1 MKKHFTTLTFLGIL
15 FFQSINVQ
23 GQSYIKQIN
32 YQDDGQVSLITFKE
46 GTAVNTIDF
55 KNTKSDNSINHVL
68 KISEEI
74 QLIPSK
80 KEDGFKNF
88 VTEYYVPFYNGY
100 PIENS
105 DIKVVSKNNQLV
117 AISGNLPRINPINTQ
132 GKQISEQQ
140 AFDYAIKN
148 IGAKKYQWESPNL
161 HSKNE
166 KPQGK
171 LVYLPVEGADGIHTL
186 VLAYKF
192 DIYAIEPLSRDYVYV
207 DAANGL
213 VLYKA
218 PIIKHANR
226 KIEQSHENLKPKLEK
241 NNKGFNHS
249 ILETGNAET
258 RYSGTR
264 EIGTSLINNTY
275 QLKDTSRGAIIET
288 LNLNRREDLRNI
300 TPFTDNDNNWTTAEH
315 RNQNNDDV
323 ALDAHWGVTKTYD
336 YFFSNFNRNSY
347 DNAGTTLKSYVHY
360 GNNVDNAFWSGAEML
375 FGDGDTSFTP
385 LTALDVTAH
394 ELGHAVCDATADL
407 MYQRESGA
415 LNEGFSDIWGAIVEH
430 HVAPEKSPFLIGE
443 DIALSSRGF
452 MRSMANPKLSGGPD
466 TYKGINWV
474 AANLDEGCYNPIYEL
489 NDYCGVHTNSS
500 ILNHWFYILVN
511 GKNGTND
518 LGNAYDVTGIGW
530 DNAAQIVYLIE
541 TAYLNQRSDYLHTR
555 NSAIDAAIQLFGE
568 NSAERIAVQDAFYA
582 VGIGGKYR
590 TDPDV
595 IAPSVPA
602 NLSASN
608 TTGNATTLSWE
619 PATDDNGIWGYII
632 YRNGV
637 EIARTP
643 NTTYRVIDLN
653 RSTTYNFYVKAYDL
667 YENESSTSNQVEVT
681 TTDLAKPCT
690 ASGNVTR
697 YFKIGNVKL
706 NSIDNTSTG
715 LSGYEDFATI
725 KTEVQAE
732 ETYTIEITPTILD
745 GYSIYPLTYG
755 IFLDRNNTGTFGAA
769 KRLALIPPTVGTNPV
784 SASITIPSNA
794 TLDRDLRLRIVQMYN
809 YDNNNIT
816 GCDNYLYGQ
825 IEDYGVVVRRTLATE
840 DLETVGYKIYPN
852 PVQDKLFVE
861 TKDRQEFS
869 YEIVNTVGAVVLK
882 GKASQSIE
890 VSNLTSGVYILK
902 MKTADQEITHKFVK
916 K

>member
-1 MKKHFTTLTFLGIL
+1 MKKQFTTLTFLGIL
-15 FFQSINVQ
+15 FFQSINLQ
-23 GQSYIKQIN
+23 AQSYVKQIN
-32 YQDDGQVSLITFKE
+32 YHDDGQVSLITFKE
-46 GTAVNTIDF
+46 GTAVNIIDF
-55 KNTKSDNSINHVL
+55 KNAKANNSINHVL
-68 KISEEI
+68 KISDEI

-117 AISGNLPRINPINTQ
+117 AISGNLPRINPIHTE

-140 AFDYAIKN
+140 AFEYALKN
-148 IGAKKYQWESPNL
+148 IGAKKYQWEASKQQN
-161 HSKNE
+161 KNE
-166 KPQGK
+166 KPKGK

-192 DIYAIEPLSRDYVYV
+192 DIYALEPLSRDFVYV
-207 DAANGL
+207 DATNGL

-226 KIEQSHENLKPKLEK
+226 KLNQTHDGLIPQLEK
-241 NNKGFNHS
+241 KRNGFNPS
-249 ILETGNAET
+249 TLEAGNAET

-264 EIGTSLINNTY
+264 EIETTFNNNTY
-275 QLKDTSRGAIIET
+275 ELKDTSRGAIIKT
-288 LNLNRREDLRNI
+288 LNLNRREDERNI

-336 YFFSNFNRNSY
+336 YFFSKFNRNSY
-347 DNAGTTLKSYVHY
+347 DNAGTTLTSYVHY
-360 GNNVDNAFWSGAEML
+360 GNNIDNAFWSGAEML
-375 FGDGDTSFTP
+375 FGDGNRSFTP

-394 ELGHAVCDATADL
+394 ELGHAVCDATANL
-407 MYQRESGA
+407 IYQRESGA

-430 HVAPEKSPFLIGE
+430 HAAPEKSPFLIGE
-443 DIALSSRGF
+443 DIALSSSGF

-466 TYKGINWV
+466 TYKGVNWEP
-474 AANLDEGCYNPIYEL
+474 ANLDEGCYNPIYEL

-518 LGNAYDVTGIGW
+518 IGNTYNVTGIGW
-530 DNAAQIVYLIE
+530 DHAAEIVYFIE

-555 NSAIDAAIQLFGE
+555 NSAIEAAIQLFGE

-619 PATDDNGIWGYII
+619 PTTDENGIWGYII

-643 NTTYRVIDLN
+643 NTTYRVTDLN
-653 RSTTYNFYVKAYDL
+653 RSTTYTFYIKAYDL
-667 YENESSTSNQVEVT
+667 YENESSTSNQVDVT

-706 NSIDNTSTG
+706 NSIDNTSIG

-732 ETYTIEITPTILD
+732 ETYTIEITPTILE
-745 GYSIYPLTYG
+745 GYSSFPLTYG
-755 IFLDRNNTGTFGAA
+755 IFLDRNNTGTFGTA
-769 KRLALIPPTVGTNPV
+769 KRLALIPPTEGIDPV
-784 SASITIPSNA
+784 TTTITIPSNA

-809 YDNNNIT
+809 YDNSNIT

-825 IEDYGVVVRRTLATE
+825 IEDYGVVVRRNLATA

-861 TKDRQEFS
+861 TKGRQEFS

-882 GKASQSIE
+882 GKATQAIE
-890 VSNLTSGVYILK
+890 VSHLSNGIYILK
-902 MKTADQEITHKFVK
+902 VKTADQEINHKFVK